1 MVLWIEEHGMC
12 IHMLCICVF
21 PAALECH
28 GPWPLGETWR
38 LGRREGDSTSSRLP
52 DPDAGTAAKD
62 VSTGSV
68 TSQGSARMEGDT
80 GAGSISVDARRGR
93 LQVNIQTWPHLPTH
107 GLGTFTSSLEVN
119 ISPLRGKE

>member
-1 MVLWIEEHGMC
+1 MWHTHLMAFLGAFKMVLWIEEHGMY

-38 LGRREGDSTSSRLP
+38 LGGREGDSTSSRLP

-62 VSTGSV
+62 VSTGSMSHPRGQPGRRV
-68 TSQGSARMEGDT
+68 TLAQVPSQWTPGEG
-80 GAGSISVDARRGR
+80 VYR
-93 LQVNIQTWPHLPTH
+93 
-107 GLGTFTSSLEVN
+107 
-119 ISPLRGKE
+119 